1 MRLSA
6 SFRICA
12 LVLALGSLGVMTA
25 RADEVTGTDP
35 TVSPSAR
42 QQAFALQIAQADL
55 ARQGVTEP
63 STEQLALATANVQS
77 LRDQGMGWG
86 EIANSLGLRLG
97 AVVSAENRSPMAQSK
112 VAVAGPQGGKPSPTG
127 SPSVGAK
134 GGQGAGVGGSPGG
147 GRGGNSGG
155 NGGGNGGG
163 GKGGGGGRR

>member
-1 MRLSA
+1 MHLSI
-6 SFRICA
+6 SSRTCA

-35 TVSPSAR
+35 AVSPSAR

-112 VAVAGPQGGKPSPTG
+112 VAAADPQGGEASPAG

-134 GGQGAGVGGSPGG
+134 GGQGTGVGASQGG
-147 GRGGNSGG
+147 GRGG

>member
-6 SFRICA
+6 SFRTCA

-112 VAVAGPQGGKPSPTG
+112 VAVADTQGGKPSPTG

-134 GGQGAGVGGSPGG
+134 GGQVVGVGGSPGG
-147 GRGGNSGG
+147 GRSGNSGG

-163 GKGGGGGRR
+163 GKGGGRR